1 MTAVVLKAQQGQPTQ
16 VGTGPFTSGE
26 GTVSGGFG
34 VRVSVSR
41 RFFVAP
47 DVRVGYEP
55 ELRFGVTFGVK

>member
-1 MTAVVLKAQQGQPTQ
+1 MTAVVFKAQQGQPTQ
-16 VGTGPFTSGE
+16 VGAGPFTSGE

-47 DVRVGYEP
+47 EVRVGYEP
-55 ELRFGVTFGVK
+55 ELRSGVR